1 MIEFVVVWMLARGN
15 GRIARTKNLSAEL
28 YWVITAALW
37 FGLEIAGFLVGRLLM
52 GPRAPLLGLYLFGLV
67 GAIIGAILSRVIA
80 NQADPGTFAPSAER
94 STWRPTHTAPLGG
107 LPGWPVPDSTQPST
121 AIVPG
126 GAEVVLSEARGDWA
140 RIRCENGWAGWVDA
154 RALILIQR

>member
-1 MIEFVVVWMLARGN
+1 MIELVVVLMLARGN
-15 GRIARTKNLSAEL
+15 GRIARTKNLSPEQ

-37 FGLEIAGFLVGRLLM
+37 FGLEIVGFLAGRLLL
-52 GPRAPLLGLYLFGLV
+52 GPGTSLLALYLFGLV
-67 GAIIGAILSRVIA
+67 GAIIGAILSRYIA
-80 NQADPGTFAPSAER
+80 NQAEPGIFARTAER
-94 STWRPTHTAPLGG
+94 STWRPTHVAPLGG

-126 GAEVVLSEARGDWA
+126 GAELVLSEARGDWA
-140 RIRCENGWAGWVDA
+140 RVRAENGWAGWVDA